1 MNSIVNSATVRLGVK
16 AVINPST
23 VTARKPAK
31 PRSKPGAKSARA
43 KPKRQ
48 RRTSE
53 VAQEQ
58 ILDAAEKRFG
68 TAGAGGIRLQQLAAD
83 IGVSHSTILH
93 HFGSR
98 EALVEAVVNRAL
110 DGLQQKLVAAFSG
123 EAFGPADGQA
133 IFRQVMATLGD
144 RGHARSMAWLALEGR
159 NSGDPT
165 QMLRAL
171 AELMHS
177 RRVEITGRAV
187 PLEDTLFVALLG
199 ALALFAEGVLG
210 DGMFDSAGLSAD
222 GAARARFHD
231 WFLRLIDQHLHGPG
245 LIDPP

>member
-1 MNSIVNSATVRLGVK
+1 VTRRGSARSRDK
-16 AVINPST
+16 SST

-31 PRSKPGAKSARA
+31 PRSKPAGKNARVE
-43 KPKRQ
+43 PKRQ

-68 TAGAGGIRLQQLAAD
+68 TAGAGGLRLKQLAED

-98 EALVEAVVNRAL
+98 EELVKAVVTRAL
-110 DGLQQKLVAAFSG
+110 DGLQQKLVAAFSS
-123 EAFGPADGQA
+123 EAFGPEDGQA
-133 IFRQVMATLGD
+133 VFRQIMATLGD
-144 RGHARSMAWLALEGR
+144 RGHARSMAWLALEGH
-159 NSGDPT
+159 SGDPA

-187 PLEDTLFVALLG
+187 PLEDTQFVTLLG

-210 DGMFDSAGLSAD
+210 DAMFESAGLGKD
-222 GAARARFHD
+222 PAARARFHE
-231 WFLRLIDQHLHGPG
+231 WFLKLIDQHLHGPG
-245 LIDPP
+245 LLDPP